1 MCVTRVQLFFMVAG
15 FIAGLVSLSGVIYHL
30 IMTFEWNDIVAWGGM
45 LSFILFE
52 VSDLFKPEFEDNDM
66 EDK

>member
-30 IMTFEWNDIVAWGGM
+30 VMTFRWNDIVAWSGM
-45 LSFILFE
+45 LSSYI
-52 VSDLFKPEFEDNDM
+52 V
-66 EDK
+66 